1 MSNSIELEQF
11 IQRHYT
17 TICTIALK
25 FVGSSDIARDIAQDV
40 IVKFWENRKQYKT
53 LDSVE
58 NFLFIM
64 TRNESLNYIRSVKRE
79 NDRYKQIY
87 TGEQDDSDILDKI
100 IEEEANQILIHA
112 IRQLPP
118 QSERIIHLTLA
129 GNNVKEIAEL
139 IGVSINTVRTLKYGA
154 IRKLRE
160 YFIARNYRAEF

>member
-1 MSNSIELEQF
+1 MKDPIELEQF
-11 IQRHYT
+11 IQKHYT

-25 FVGSSDIARDIAQDV
+25 FVGSSDIAQDIAQDV

-79 NDRYKQIY
+79 NERYKQIY
-87 TGEQDDSDILDKI
+87 PGEHDNSGILERI

-118 QSERIIHLTLA
+118 HSERIILLTLA
-129 GNNVKEIAEL
+129 GNNVKEIAEI
-139 IGVSINTVRTLKYGA
+139 IGVSVNTVRTLKYGA
-154 IRKLRE
+154 IRKLPE
-160 YFIARNYRAEF
+160 